1 LFFFQKNKFNI
12 EMMKRAAD
20 LLGISLTG
28 HDKADWIL
36 LAKAVL
42 NEIHPGGGEAG
53 RVIASKT

>member
-1 LFFFQKNKFNI
+1 
-12 EMMKRAAD
+12 MMKRAAD